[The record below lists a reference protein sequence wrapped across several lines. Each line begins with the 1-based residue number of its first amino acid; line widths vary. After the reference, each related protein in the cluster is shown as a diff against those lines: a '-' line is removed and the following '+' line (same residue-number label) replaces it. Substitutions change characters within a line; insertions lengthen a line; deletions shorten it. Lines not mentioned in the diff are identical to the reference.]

1 MNSMKQDNELNLNQ
15 LISIFWKEKFKIITL
30 TFISSVIGVLVAINL
45 PNIYKSEAVLAP
57 TDNDTSQA
65 NLLASPGLGSI
76 AQMAGIKATSEREL
90 NSLMAIEVL
99 RSREFFSDFNSQYN
113 ILVPLMAA
121 SGWIEADNELIIDP
135 DVYDTFNKKW
145 VREVPPTKSSE
156 PSIQEAHLQFLDIL
170 SVSRDKVTGLVRVG
184 IKHYS
189 PYVAKDWVD
198 LIVLE
203 INERMRQEDVNRA
216 NLSMEYLKDEI
227 QNTKLSE
234 LRSLLFS
241 LVQQQI
247 QIIMLAEA
255 SPEYLFKTIDSA
267 VVPELKIE
275 PKRPVIAIMSFII
288 GFLISIIIVISLH
301 FRSLIKKY

>member
-1 MNSMKQDNELNLNQ
+1 M
-15 LISIFWKEKFKIITL
+15 
-30 TFISSVIGVLVAINL
+30 
-45 PNIYKSEAVLAP
+45 
-57 TDNDTSQA
+57 
-65 NLLASPGLGSI
+65 
-76 AQMAGIKATSEREL
+76 
-90 NSLMAIEVL
+90 
-99 RSREFFSDFNSQYN
+99 
-113 ILVPLMAA
+113 
-121 SGWIEADNELIIDP
+121 
-135 DVYDTFNKKW
+135 
-145 VREVPPTKSSE
+145 
-156 PSIQEAHLQFLDIL
+156 
-170 SVSRDKVTGLVRVG
+170 VRVG